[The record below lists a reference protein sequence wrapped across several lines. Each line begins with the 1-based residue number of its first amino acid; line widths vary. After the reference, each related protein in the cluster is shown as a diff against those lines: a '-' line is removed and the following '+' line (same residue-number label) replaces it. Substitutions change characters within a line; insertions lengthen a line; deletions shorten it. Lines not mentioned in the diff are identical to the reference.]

1 MLSDPAVIN
10 NFAPAA
16 AMFVG
21 LVLMIG
27 TVLFHYEALVLLGLG
42 IRRITRYHRY
52 ALVLCVLGITL
63 IHTLEITFYAVVYWL
78 AIHFSDEAL
87 FSGGDIHHLIDCL
100 YFSAETYA
108 TLGYGDIV
116 PVRWL
121 RTLVAV
127 EPYNGV
133 LLLSWSG
140 TFMFTYAQGRLNAA
154 VGDMIFE
161 QDIDND
167 AMPGANIDQTGQDV

>member
-1 MLSDPAVIN
+1 MTDAHVNDLYCAATLVI
-10 NFAPAA
+10 
-16 AMFVG
+16 G

-27 TVLFHYEALVLLGLG
+27 TVLFHYEGLVLLAQG

-52 ALVLCVLGITL
+52 ALVLCVLGVSM
-63 IHTLEITFYAVVYWL
+63 IHAFEIFFYALVYWF
-78 AIHFSDEAL
+78 AIKLSPVAL
-87 FSGGDIHHLIDCL
+87 LGGGEIKNLIDCL

-140 TFMFTYAQGRLNAA
+140 TYMFTYAQGRLNAA
-154 VGDMIFE
+154 VGDTIAKYG
-161 QDIDND
+161 IK
-167 AMPGANIDQTGQDV
+167 

>member
-1 MLSDPAVIN
+1 MNDA
-10 NFAPAA
+10 
-16 AMFVG
+16 G
-21 LVLMIG
+21 LNDLYSAGTLILGLCLMVG
-27 TVLFHYEALVLLGLG
+27 TVLFHYEGLVLLAQA

-52 ALVLCVLGITL
+52 ALVLCVLGVTA
-63 IHTLEITFYAVVYWL
+63 IHALEILFYAIIYWI
-78 AIHFSDEAL
+78 AIKLSPVAL
-87 FSGGDIHHLIDCL
+87 LGGGEIKNLIDCL

-140 TFMFTYAQGRLNAA
+140 TYMFTYAQGRLNAA
-154 VGDMIFE
+154 VGDTIYE
-161 QDIDND
+161 SDAGND
-167 AMPGANIDQTGQDV
+167 AMPGAGL

>member
-1 MLSDPAVIN
+1 
-10 NFAPAA
+10 
-16 AMFVG
+16 
-21 LVLMIG
+21 MIHF
-27 TVLFHYEALVLLGLG
+27 LEIAF
-42 IRRITRYHRY
+42 Y
-52 ALVLCVLGITL
+52 ALI
-63 IHTLEITFYAVVYWL
+63 YWAVVSV
-78 AIHFSDEAL
+78 SDIPL
-87 FSGGDIHHLIDCL
+87 FSGGDVKDFIDCL

-140 TFMFTYAQGRLNAA
+140 AFMFTYAQGRLNAA
-154 VGDMIFE
+154 VGDTIYE
-161 QDIDND
+161 EDRYHDSISS
-167 AMPGANIDQTGQDV
+167 GT